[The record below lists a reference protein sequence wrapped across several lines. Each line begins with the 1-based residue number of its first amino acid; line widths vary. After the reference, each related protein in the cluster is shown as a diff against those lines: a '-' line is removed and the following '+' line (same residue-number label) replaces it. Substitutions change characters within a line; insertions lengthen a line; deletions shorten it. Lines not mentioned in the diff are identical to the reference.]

1 MAARRFSANDV
12 LEMLDSE
19 DENNSDMEVDEES
32 DFSDSDMEM
41 SYDGSSDP
49 DEHSDSDGSTSNDV
63 VDSNGWRVWH
73 DNDSDFP
80 HHPFTATDVGPNL
93 EKIPETELEYFQNFM
108 SDEIFMEIL
117 VATNAYATIRLQK
130 KRFVKSSVWYGWQD
144 LTLPELK
151 KICRVKICRLYR
163 GS

>member
-19 DENNSDMEVDEES
+19 DENHSDMEVDEES
-32 DFSDSDMEM
+32 DFSDLDMEM
-41 SYDGSSDP
+41 SDDGSSDP

-63 VDSNGWRVWH
+63 VDPNGWRVWH

-93 EKIPETELEYFQNFM
+93 EKIPETELEYFQNLPNGGFGCM
-108 SDEIFMEIL
+108 SCLTRNLGISQLLNPIL
-117 VATNAYATIRLQK
+117 EKLLQ
-130 KRFVKSSVWYGWQD
+130 
-144 LTLPELK
+144 
-151 KICRVKICRLYR
+151 KICRVKICRLHR
-163 GS
+163 ES